1 MNKDLSFEKA
11 MEKLEEIVKKLETG
25 DLELEEALEKFEQ
38 GMKYSKYCLDVLDRT
53 EKKITL
59 LMQDENGNM
68 TQEPFEDE

>member
-1 MNKDLSFEKA
+1 MNEDISFEKA
-11 MEKLEEIVKKLETG
+11 MEKLEEIVKKLEAG

-59 LMQDENGNM
+59 LMQDENGNL
-68 TQEPFEDE
+68 TEEPFEDE

>member
-1 MNKDLSFEKA
+1 MNKELSFEKA
-11 MEKLEEIVKKLETG
+11 MEKLEQIVKKLENG
-25 DLELEEALEKFEQ
+25 DLELEDALEKFEQ

-59 LMQDENGNM
+59 LMQDEDGNI

>member
-11 MEKLEEIVKKLETG
+11 MEKLEEIVKKLENG

>member
-1 MNKDLSFEKA
+1 MNKELSFEKA

-25 DLELEEALEKFEQ
+25 DLELEDALEKFEQ

-59 LMQDENGNM
+59 LMQDENGNI
-68 TQEPFEDE
+68 TQEPFDDE